1 MVCTNT
7 NTVLCDLPHNLGYNY
22 EPMQKISHHIPL
34 FFFIAAPPN
43 LPCSIVLLRGPHLV
57 AIPPS
62 TQRGNKEPS
71 GLEALF
77 CFSVV
82 FIISSVDV
90 LSCFVS
96 YLRSGT

>member
-1 MVCTNT
+1 MACTNT

-22 EPMQKISHHIPL
+22 EPMQKTY
-34 FFFIAAPPN
+34 
-43 LPCSIVLLRGPHLV
+43 PCSIVLLRGPHLV
-57 AIPPS
+57 AILPS

-77 CFSVV
+77 FFSVV

-96 YLRSGT
+96 YLRSGTWFSWVQEYMLRMFVE